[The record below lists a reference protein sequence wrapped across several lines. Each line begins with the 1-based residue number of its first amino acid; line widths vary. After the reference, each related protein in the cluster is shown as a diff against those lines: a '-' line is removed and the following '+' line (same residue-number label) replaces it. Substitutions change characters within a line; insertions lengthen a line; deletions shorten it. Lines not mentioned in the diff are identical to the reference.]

1 MRLASA
7 VPLGMVLFTACV
19 GSTPKGGPMSAGA
32 GGSAGSGSVP
42 FGQAGMDGT
51 ATGTA
56 GSGTG
61 TAGSGD
67 GGAIGVG
74 GMGVGGMGVGGTGVG
89 AGGMGVGGT
98 GTGTGGMGVGGTGTG
113 TGRGGTA
120 GPGAGGAAG
129 GPAAC
134 TSNPADY
141 QYPFQDPCKPLED
154 RVTNLLSLLTA
165 DEKVSMLYENQPAVT
180 RLGIPFF
187 TTYTEGLHGV
197 GWSKVGSTAQ
207 SRVVATQFPQAF
219 GLAQSWDPEA
229 MRIVGDTM
237 GVESR
242 VYYARW
248 GDPTQCCTSIVI
260 RAPVIDLGRDPRWG
274 RTEESYGEDPYLTTE
289 LAKGFLSGLHGGSQY
304 GGLQNNDRALP
315 HGRVDAQ
322 ALPRLQQRN
331 EPQQERLGRRRPEHE
346 RVLPDAV
353 SRGDQGGQGR
363 RHHDLVQQDL
373 RRSRDD
379 LAAHQEPRLR
389 TMEVR
394 RPGGHR
400 RVRAERPPRRDR
412 PQLHGDGLVA
422 GKVGGGDGQERPAPD
437 AAATSPTESPTTSRR
452 YGAPTP

>member
-1 MRLASA
+1 MRTIQGQSVRFVRLAST

-19 GSTPKGGPMSAGA
+19 SGAPKGGPMSAGV
-32 GGSAGSGSVP
+32 GGSAGSGTVP

-56 GSGTG
+56 GTGTG
-61 TAGSGD
+61 TAGTGD
-67 GGAIGVG
+67 GGAMGTG
-74 GMGVGGMGVGGTGVG
+74 GMGTGGTGVG

-98 GTGTGGMGVGGTGTG
+98 GTGPGGAAGAGT
-113 TGRGGTA
+113 
-120 GPGAGGAAG
+120 GGAAG
-129 GPAAC
+129 GMAAC

-165 DEKVSMLYENQPAVT
+165 DEKVSLLYENQPAVS
-180 RLGIPFF
+180 RLGLPFF

-219 GLAQSWDPEA
+219 GLAQSWDSGGAPHRRRHDGRRVARLLRALGRPQPVLHEHRHSRA
-229 MRIVGDTM
+229 RHRSRARSALGAHGGVLRRGPVPDHRAGQGVPVGP
-237 GVESR
+237 SR
-242 VYYARW
+242 RLAVR
-248 GDPTQCCTSIVI
+248 
-260 RAPVIDLGRDPRWG
+260 RAP
-274 RTEESYGEDPYLTTE
+274 E
-289 LAKGFLSGLHGGSQY
+289 Q
-304 GGLQNNDRALP
+304 QRALP

-322 ALPRLQQRN
+322 ALPRLQQRD

-373 RRSRDD
+373 RRSGDD
-379 LAAHQEPRLR
+379 IAANQEPRLR

-394 RPGGHR
+394 RPGGHG
-400 RVRAERPPRRDR
+400 RVRAERPLRRDW

-422 GKVGGGDGQERPAPD
+422 
-437 AAATSPTESPTTSRR
+437 
-452 YGAPTP
+452 